1 MASYVLLKSSVAYI
15 CEVEGCGRRFSVKS
29 NLRRHRKVHKTDAH
43 SPRSANCRDSNRS
56 AYSDFLEDT
65 DTGHLDGRNNNPDR
79 KSPYGETDY
88 FGPYRQITH
97 DTKDEVEPSPFQRQ
111 VREHPVKSPSGSAAI
126 EMNSIAVTESIMLEQ
141 SRLHSDLEQTEFYA
155 TGSDFWTSRSTR
167 PRRDSVD
174 SLSSSMNSSLHG
186 KATFDPQE
194 QEPAFRDSLSRS
206 SVDFGDSSR
215 GLPPPP
221 VETGKKHSFECD
233 ICGNTIRVARRLEW
247 Q

>member
-29 NLRRHRKVHKTDAH
+29 NLRRHRKTC
-43 SPRSANCRDSNRS
+43 RLESAW
-56 AYSDFLEDT
+56 SDDLEDT
-65 DTGHLDGRNNNPDR
+65 DTGHLDGRNNPDR
-79 KSPYGETDY
+79 KSPHRETDY

-97 DTKDEVEPSPFQRQ
+97 DTKDEAEPSPFQRQ
-111 VREHPVKSPSGSAAI
+111 VREHPVKPPSGSAAI
-126 EMNSIAVTESIMLEQ
+126 EMNSIAGRETIMLEQ

-194 QEPAFRDSLSRS
+194 QEPAFRDSHSRS

-221 VETGKKHSFECD
+221 VEIGKKHSFECD